1 MKCRW
6 VFWGQKMDPEPR
18 LKTFEGIPHPYDRKK
33 RRLDVFEKT
42 GGAVHYVYWGG
53 DFFELRG

>member
-18 LKTFEGIPHPYDRKK
+18 LKTFEGIPHPYDRKQ

-42 GGAVHYVYWGG
+42 GGAVHYVY
-53 DFFELRG
+53 